1 MSMGLR
7 LEALRAAG
15 APLKQVT
22 FPLHLA
28 NIINCHFTSR
38 TLSHPPRS
46 ERSQEM
52 TLQYYN
58 AGKNKTIFVTFFR
71 IIVRFCP
78 GPMSGSGDWATTPYL
93 YDLK

>member
-1 MSMGLR
+1 ML
-7 LEALRAAG
+7 LLKAKQKQKNIQALDKTV
-15 APLKQVT
+15 KQVT

-58 AGKNKTIFVTFFR
+58 TEKIKL
-71 IIVRFCP
+71 
-78 GPMSGSGDWATTPYL
+78 YL
-93 YDLK
+93 